1 MNKLINLFCVVF
13 VAGLVFLSACG
24 PDDSVPPTSTAQ
36 ETALDN
42 LTQGG
47 TTGTWTVTSATGPN
61 GDVSADF
68 GSTTLTFTPTNYSI
82 ANAPATGNPF
92 EGWQSGTW
100 AFASTD
106 VESAGSIILTGAS
119 NTVESTISFN
129 GDATVLTLNFTIAAA
144 GGRVNGIEGNWTIRF
159 GQN

>member
-24 PDDSVPPTSTAQ
+24 PDDTVPPTTTAQ
-36 ETALDN
+36 EDAIEN
-42 LTQGG
+42 LTQSG
-47 TTGTWTVTSATGPN
+47 TSGVWTVTSATGPN

-68 GSTTLTFTPTNYSI
+68 AGTTLTFTATNFTV
-82 ANAPATGNPF
+82 ANAPTEGNPF

-100 AFASTD
+100 AFASQD
-106 VESAGSIILTGAS
+106 VENAGSIVLTGNS
-119 NTVESTISFN
+119 STVESTISFN
-129 GDATVLTLNFTIAAA
+129 ADGSVLTMNFTIAAA

-159 GQN
+159 SQN